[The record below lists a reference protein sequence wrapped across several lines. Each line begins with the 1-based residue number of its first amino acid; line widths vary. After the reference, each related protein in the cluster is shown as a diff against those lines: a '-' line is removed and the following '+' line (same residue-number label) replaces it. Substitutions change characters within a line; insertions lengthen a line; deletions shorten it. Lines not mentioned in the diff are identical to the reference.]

1 VSFGR
6 SVSIDENRGPIR
18 IQREGVGALGEDTVR
33 FLTQRKVEVKAA
45 SMRACVESLVATC
58 RRQSEAEELNTQML
72 AYYDGISDQER
83 AENTA
88 WGQMAE
94 DESKSVEI

>member
-1 VSFGR
+1 MAPARKLPAKRKHSPSDRKIRLTVS
-6 SVSIDENRGPIR
+6 
-18 IQREGVGALGEDTVR
+18 LGEDTVR

-45 SMRACVESLVATC
+45 SMSACVESLVATC
-58 RRQSEAEELNTQML
+58 RRQSEAEKLNTQML

-94 DESKSVEI
+94 HEFKGVEI

>member
-1 VSFGR
+1 MS
-6 SVSIDENRGPIR
+6 
-18 IQREGVGALGEDTVR
+18 
-33 FLTQRKVEVKAA
+33 
-45 SMRACVESLVATC
+45 ACVESLVATY

-72 AYYDGISDQER
+72 AYYDGISDEER

-94 DESKSVEI
+94 HEFKDVEI